1 MNEGE
6 TTPGTGEGQLP
17 EYEAPRI
24 EMMVSS
30 SELER
35 EVHYAGGQISPP
47 PNGST

>member
-1 MNEGE
+1 MSESEN
-6 TTPGTGEGQLP
+6 TPGTDEREIP

-35 EVHYAGGQISPP
+35 EVHYAGAAQSPGQD
-47 PNGST
+47 